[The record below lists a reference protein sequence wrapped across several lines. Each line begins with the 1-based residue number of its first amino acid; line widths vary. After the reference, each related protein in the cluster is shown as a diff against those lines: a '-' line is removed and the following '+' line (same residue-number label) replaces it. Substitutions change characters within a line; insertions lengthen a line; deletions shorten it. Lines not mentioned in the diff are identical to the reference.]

1 MTTLMSDLVADT
13 RRMVY
18 GSMADQLNFL
28 ASEAAEGATSLEF
41 VMDIT
46 PITPGMVLSSGLN
59 VYYVISTAPATKTV
73 TVYPAY
79 DNSLTG
85 ALPAGSPV
93 MIRPR
98 VTDWLLFN
106 NLNDIIRQMSS
117 PTMGLYQERYWEATT
132 DSVWQTY
139 DIPEE
144 AANMVDLIRVSVRV
158 PTSTDLWADLP
169 PNSVRWQF
177 GNGVVRITSYGMIST
192 DLRFYYKAPFTE
204 ATALTD
210 DVEADLGLGATM
222 TDIPPLGAA
231 ARLLITTE
239 SRRAQTHNQS
249 DPRRA
254 NEVDA
259 GQNSGAA
266 RDLDRAYR
274 QRIADEFIRLVNRNP
289 YVKQM

>member
-1 MTTLMSDLVADT
+1 MTLMLDLVADT

-28 ASEAAEGATSLEF
+28 SAEALAGATTLEF
-41 VMDIT
+41 VMDVT
-46 PITPGMVLSSGLN
+46 PITPGMILSSGLN
-59 VYYVISTAPATKTV
+59 VYYVISVDQNTKTV
-73 TVYPAY
+73 TVYPSY
-79 DNSLTG
+79 DNSLAE
-85 ALPAGSPV
+85 ALPVGSPV

-106 NLNDIIRQMSS
+106 NLNDSIRQMSS

-139 DIPEE
+139 EVPEE
-144 AANMVDLIRVSVRV
+144 AANMVDLLRVSVKV

-169 PNSVRWQF
+169 PNSARWQF
-177 GNGVVRITSYGMIST
+177 GAGVVRITSYGMIST
-192 DLRFYYKAPFTE
+192 DLRFYYKAPFVE
-204 ATALTD
+204 ATSLTD
-210 DVEADLGLGATM
+210 DVEVDLGLGATM

-254 NEVDA
+254 TEVQP
-259 GQNSGAA
+259 GQNTGAA

-274 QRIADEFIRLVNRNP
+274 QRIGDEYVRLLNRNP